1 MLKNV
6 RPSRSSSS
14 LPLYKLL
21 GKNLNA
27 VKTITTIPIADD
39 PTEPSTHTTFAN
51 GPSGLILFL

>member
-1 MLKNV
+1 MFA
-6 RPSRSSSS
+6 PADHH
-14 LPLYKLL
+14 LPYHFISYWV
-21 GKNLNA
+21 KNLNA